1 MSKKEEVEFIWH
13 EQQEKILKRW
23 SEIGSSYRFM
33 HDRAYL
39 HFEKQNFRFALPVI
53 ILSTITGTANFAQG
67 SFPPDWSAYVPLF
80 IGFLNLS
87 AGLITTIA
95 QFLRVSELL
104 EGHRAASISYSKFS
118 RNISVELSLPPDE
131 RSSGGREFIAARR
144 TELDRLI
151 EQSPNIPMHIV
162 KEFGRLFEDSTFIKP
177 DILEISGVEIYKNEL
192 SRKMIEE
199 QKRFELKQLEDKRQM
214 EMKQLELKFMK
225 EKQTYENNLISRI
238 RNDEKKMKD
247 EFEKKLKETLHEA
260 KKNFKTQQKIK
271 AIEKKKNMSMHN
283 IRDNMTHLIKKLEQS
298 DKNSTLLTPI
308 ASEDS
313 SEETSTDD
321 TGTDQ
326 STTNS
331 PVMTTETPP
340 IVSTEVPSFEDIIIE
355 EENEVMPVTDE
366 NIDTIIDVSG
376 GSFN

>member
-1 MSKKEEVEFIWH
+1 MSKNEEVEFIWH

-39 HFEKQNFRFALPVI
+39 YFEKQNFRFALPVI

-67 SFPPDWSAYVPLF
+67 SFPAAWAAFVPLF

-87 AGLITTIA
+87 AGLITTVA

-162 KEFGRLFEDSTFIKP
+162 KEFGKIFQDSSFIKP
-177 DILEISGVEIYKNEL
+177 DILEISGVEIFNDSENKKAIAE
-192 SRKMIEE
+192 RKM
-199 QKRFELKQLEDKRQM
+199 FELKQLEDKRKM
-214 EMKQLELKFMK
+214 EMKQFELNLMK
-225 EKQTYENNLISRI
+225 EKRDYENDLINKI
-238 RNDEKKMKD
+238 RNDEAKLRKEFEEKMKIKLQQ
-247 EFEKKLKETLHEA
+247 EKKNI
-260 KKNFKTQQKIK
+260 KNQQKIK
-271 AIEKKKNMSMHN
+271 AIEKKKNMSIHN
-283 IRDNMTHLIKKLEQS
+283 IRDNMSHLIKKLEQA
-298 DKNSTLLTPI
+298 DKHATVLTPI
-308 ASEDS
+308 ASEES
-313 SEETSTDD
+313 SEETISEELTSDEPVSD
-321 TGTDQ
+321 E
-326 STTNS
+326 SNTNT
-331 PVMTTETPP
+331 PVAQT
-340 IVSTEVPSFEDIIIE
+340 FEDIVIE
-355 EENEVMPVTDE
+355 EENEVIPVTDA
-366 NIDTIIDVSG
+366 NIDVVIDISEN
-376 GSFN
+376 SLN

>member
-1 MSKKEEVEFIWH
+1 MSKKEEKEEIVWH

-53 ILSTITGTANFAQG
+53 ILSTVTGTANFAQG
-67 SFPPDWSAYVPLF
+67 SFPPDWAAYVPLF
-80 IGFLNLS
+80 IGFLNLT
-87 AGLITTIA
+87 AGLITTIS

-162 KEFGRLFEDSTFIKP
+162 KEFGKTFAESSFIKP
-177 DILEISGVEIYKNEL
+177 DILEISGVEIFNNSENKKL
-192 SRKMIEE
+192 LEE
-199 QKRFELKQLEDKRQM
+199 RRRFEMKQLEDKRTM
-214 EMKQLELKFMK
+214 EMKKFELNLMK
-225 EKQTYENNLISRI
+225 EKQDYENKLISKI
-238 RNDEKKMKD
+238 RKDEEKLRKEFEEKMRKQLHEEKKN
-247 EFEKKLKETLHEA
+247 LK
-260 KKNFKTQQKIK
+260 NQQKLK

-283 IRDNMTHLIKKLEQS
+283 IRDNMAHLIKKLENADKQVTILSPIVSS
-298 DKNSTLLTPI
+298 DEI
-308 ASEDS
+308 
-313 SEETSTDD
+313 TDD
-321 TGTDQ
+321 TAEESNT
-326 STTNS
+326 
-331 PVMTTETPP
+331 
-340 IVSTEVPSFEDIIIE
+340 EDISSDISSTVSPASNNVTDDIVVE
-355 EENEVMPVTDE
+355 EENEVILVSDE
-366 NIDTIIDVSG
+366 NIDTIIDISG
-376 GSFN
+376 DALN